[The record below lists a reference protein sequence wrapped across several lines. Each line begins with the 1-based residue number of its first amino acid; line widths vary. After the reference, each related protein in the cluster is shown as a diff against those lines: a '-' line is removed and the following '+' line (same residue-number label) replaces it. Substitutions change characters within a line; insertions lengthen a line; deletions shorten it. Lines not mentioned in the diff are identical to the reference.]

1 MEQHPKTTV
10 AIFPSPHVLS
20 FSISETGAVELG
32 NFEGKYLQVVLDNLS
47 IDYKFVF
54 PKEKQHGKLLPN
66 GSWNGMIGM
75 LQRGEADLAFTYLTV
90 TEERAKVVNFSTV
103 YTMDACIFVSVM
115 PEDVKPLSGFLHIFD
130 MTTWIAVFITFFIMP
145 ILFVKFQKRKYS
157 LLKTFFKL
165 FANFYGQIPM
175 RDNNSLKYIILLATW
190 LLIATVLSFS
200 YSATLLSFLIQP
212 IKEPMILTFK
222 ELSKAVQR
230 GTHKA
235 TFYNFSIPFLL
246 NSEDEDLNILGEIV
260 KRNNW
265 FVHSSKRGSFAYVKY
280 HSIQA
285 SNRNAGKL
293 VYSNHKDLYMS
304 EETLYVSPMAFT
316 YGKNFCCPTTLNSII
331 LRLSAA
337 GLYDKF
343 LRDSSLK
350 YFLKTHRRSE
360 TLRVTGSSLSISDL
374 LGSFMLLSAGLSLS
388 FCALLGE
395 VAFSRIYPYAKID
408 KEIIYLHP

>member
-47 IDYKFVF
+47 MDYKFVF
-54 PKEKQHGKLLPN
+54 PKEKQYGKLLPN

-103 YTMDACIFVSVM
+103 YTMDACIFV
-115 PEDVKPLSGFLHIFD
+115 
-130 MTTWIAVFITFFIMP
+130 
-145 ILFVKFQKRKYS
+145 
-157 LLKTFFKL
+157 
-165 FANFYGQIPM
+165 
-175 RDNNSLKYIILLATW
+175 
-190 LLIATVLSFS
+190 

-260 KRNNW
+260 IRNNW
-265 FVHSSKRGSFAYVKY
+265 FVHSPKGGSFAYVKY

-285 SNRNAGKL
+285 SNRNPGKL

-304 EETLYVSPMAFT
+304 EETLYVSPMAFA

-343 LRDSSLK
+343 
-350 YFLKTHRRSE
+350 SE
-360 TLRVTGSSLSISDL
+360 I
-374 LGSFMLLSAGLSLS
+374 A
-388 FCALLGE
+388 
-395 VAFSRIYPYAKID
+395 
-408 KEIIYLHP
+408 H